1 MTTLAVL
8 AVYLAGVLVVGFLAH
23 RGFRGTG
30 EDYAVATR
38 SIGPFVLLM
47 SLFGTHM
54 TAFSLL
60 GASGEA
66 HRVGVGVFALMASS
80 SAIVVPLVFF
90 FLGTRLWAAG
100 KRHGYLTQVQYFRD
114 RFQSDALGLALFVV
128 IVALVVPY
136 LLIGVLGGGLTLT
149 QITGGLVPSWVGG
162 LVISLV
168 VLAYVT
174 YGGLRGTAWVN
185 TFQTLVFM
193 ILGAVTLVFLLRQ
206 LGGLEGAMG
215 RVAETRPDLLVRG
228 EKVPLAKMLSY
239 TLVPLSAGMFPH
251 LFTHW
256 LSARRLETFKL
267 PIVAYPLCMLAV
279 WVPSVLLGVLG
290 HLDFPDLTG
299 PASSSV
305 LVRMIALHAPEVLAG
320 LLGAGV
326 FAAVMSSLDSQTL
339 AVSNMFSQD
348 IVRHY
353 RLKGRSGKPMSESAQ
368 VLAGRLFVVAIL
380 AVTYLISLVASTT
393 IFGMAVWSFTG
404 FTGLVPIVVAAVWWR
419 RATATGA
426 WAALITVAV
435 LWVAFFADGWGVAG
449 YSVAGTGILPIVP
462 ITLASALAMVV
473 GSLLSRPPEAAVVAR
488 FFPTARRSGVDR

>member
-1 MTTLAVL
+1 MTTLLVL
-8 AVYLAGVLVVGFLAH
+8 AVYLAGVLSIGLFAH
-23 RGFRGTG
+23 RLFRGTG

-66 HRVGVGVFALMASS
+66 HRVGVGVFSLMASS
-80 SAIVVPLVFF
+80 SAIVVPLVFYF
-90 FLGTRLWAAG
+90 IGTRLWAAG
-100 KRHGYLTQVQYFRD
+100 KRHGYLTQAQYFRD
-114 RFQSDALGLALFVV
+114 RFQSDRLGLALFVV

-149 QITGGLVPSWVGG
+149 QITNGLVPSWVGG
-162 LVISLV
+162 LVISIV
-168 VLAYVT
+168 VVTYVA

-193 ILGAVTLVFLLRQ
+193 ILGAFTLIFLLRQ
-206 LGGLEGAMG
+206 LGGLESALARVGA
-215 RVAETRPDLLVRG
+215 ARPDLLVRG
-228 EKVPLAKMLSY
+228 DAVPIAKLLSY

-256 LSARRLETFKL
+256 LSAKRLDTFKL
-267 PIVAYPLCMLAV
+267 PIVAYPLCMLVV

-290 HLDFPDLTG
+290 HIDFPDLTG

-326 FAAVMSSLDSQTL
+326 FAAVMSSLDSQVL
-339 AVSNMFSQD
+339 ALSNMFSHD

-353 RLKGRSGKPMSESAQ
+353 RSSWGFAGAMTDRQQ
-368 VLAGRLFVVAIL
+368 VLAGRLFVIAIVVL
-380 AVTYLISLVASTT
+380 TYLLSLVATTT

-404 FTGLVPIVVAAVWWR
+404 FAGLFPIVVAAVWWR
-419 RATATGA
+419 RTTTAGV
-426 WAALITVAV
+426 WAALGTVV
-435 LWVAFFADGWGVAG
+435 LLWLVFFVDGWNVPG

-462 ITLASALAMVV
+462 VVAGSALALVV
-473 GSLLSRPPEAAVVAR
+473 VSLLTRPPERAHLSR
-488 FFPTARRSGVDR
+488 FFPETAARRS